1 MLQIHLFLHVAHC
14 CCFLLLLSLRYVE
27 DHTNN
32 LVRTFTGNL
41 TAMLST
47 MGTNGVNSPTA
58 HMASSR
64 SSGGAALRSRF
75 APDSARSKSAG
86 GALVSAQQGSAAA
99 AAAAGSVVPG
109 KAVSAG
115 GGLAQT
121 YSLPVK
127 KKTPRQQWVK
137 NVLSKGAAADAAA
150 AAAAAEATAVA
161 DDADAEHAVAEANT
175 NSSSEASNNKRPG
188 YAVPVHKH
196 GSSASHHLPGALKG
210 ALARR
215 GSREGRR
222 SSSNGGSQ
230 RKLVVMSDG
239 VEVIPTCSI
248 PEGCE
253 DSI

>member
-1 MLQIHLFLHVAHC
+1 MPLQRLQSHAAHYC
-14 CCFLLLLSLRYVE
+14 CLLLVLFLRYVE

-75 APDSARSKSAG
+75 APDSTRSKSAG
-86 GALVSAQQGSAAA
+86 GALVSAQQSSAAA
-99 AAAAGSVVPG
+99 AAGGSAVPG

-115 GGLAQT
+115 GSLAQT

-150 AAAAAEATAVA
+150 AAAVAEATAVA
-161 DDADAEHAVAEANT
+161 GDAEAEQASAEDNT
-175 NSSSEASNNKRPG
+175 NSSSEAANNKRPG
-188 YAVPVHKH
+188 YAAAVHKH
-196 GSSASHHLPGALKG
+196 GGSAGHHLPGALKG

-222 SSSNGGSQ
+222 SSSNGGAQ
-230 RKLVVMSDG
+230 RKVVVMSDG

>member
-1 MLQIHLFLHVAHC
+1 V
-14 CCFLLLLSLRYVE
+14 LLLPSLRYVE

-47 MGTNGVNSPTA
+47 VGTNGVDSPTA

-64 SSGGAALRSRF
+64 SGGGSRSRF
-75 APDSARSKSAG
+75 APDSTRSKSAG
-86 GALVSAQQGSAAA
+86 GALAGAQQSSAAA
-99 AAAAGSVVPG
+99 AAGGSAVPG
-109 KAVSAG
+109 KAVAAG
-115 GGLAQT
+115 SSLAQT

-150 AAAAAEATAVA
+150 AARAPAPEAAAAAAAAE
-161 DDADAEHAVAEANT
+161 DAGAEQPPAEDNT
-175 NSSSEASNNKRPG
+175 NSSSHVSNNKRPV
-188 YAVPVHKH
+188 YAVSTQKH
-196 GSSASHHLPGALKG
+196 GSAAGQPLQGSLKG
-210 ALARR
+210 GLAR
-215 GSREGRR
+215 RR
-222 SSSNGGSQ
+222 SSSNGGAQ
-230 RKLVVMSDG
+230 RKVVVMSDG

>member
-1 MLQIHLFLHVAHC
+1 
-14 CCFLLLLSLRYVE
+14 VE

-75 APDSARSKSAG
+75 APDSAKSKSAG
-86 GALVSAQQGSAAA
+86 GALVSAAQSSAAA
-99 AAAAGSVVPG
+99 AAGGSVVPG

-127 KKTPRQQWVK
+127 KKTPRQQWVT

-150 AAAAAEATAVA
+150 AAAAEATAVA
-161 DDADAEHAVAEANT
+161 EDAEAEQASAEGNT
-175 NSSSEASNNKRPG
+175 NSSREASNNKRPG
-188 YAVPVHKH
+188 YAAAVHKH
-196 GSSASHHLPGALKG
+196 GSSSAGHHLPGALKG
-210 ALARR
+210 ALAWR

-222 SSSNGGSQ
+222 SSSNGGAQ
-230 RKLVVMSDG
+230 RKVVVMSDG